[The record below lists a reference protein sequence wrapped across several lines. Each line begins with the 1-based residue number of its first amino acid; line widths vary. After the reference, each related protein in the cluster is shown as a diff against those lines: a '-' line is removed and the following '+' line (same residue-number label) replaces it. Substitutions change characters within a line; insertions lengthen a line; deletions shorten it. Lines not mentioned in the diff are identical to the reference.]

1 MSLID
6 YRRNNDVVIKN
17 KNKLAW
23 NICNKH
29 SININNIV
37 NKNNKSLLVEN
48 IYKKYLLELKS
59 NNLNITNKKKY
70 INCWITLINTINNNK
85 NSDKIK
91 RNALIQLNYV
101 SEINN

>member
-6 YRRNNDVVIKN
+6 YRRNNNTIRIN
-17 KNKLAW
+17 NNNLAW

-29 SININNIV
+29 SLNIKNMV
-37 NKNNKSLLVEN
+37 NKNNKSLLVYN
-48 IYKKYLLELKS
+48 IYKNYLLELKS
-59 NNLNITNKKKY
+59 NNLNMNKKNKY
-70 INCWITLINTINNNK
+70 INCWTTLINTLNNNK
-85 NSDKIK
+85 NSENIK